1 MSNLEI
7 TVSHWLAREHG
18 DKIARATLAELELR
32 SDDRFLTLLEDR
44 LARTNRSFANLSA
57 YDLAVWLAGNWWRL
71 CWEPEREGIDWR
83 MTHSLAAIGG
93 GYIWPDVTI
102 HSDGEQIFVQAR
114 PTSGKKW
121 EPIRYMEH
129 WDCKLSVIEF
139 EEAVESFVDIVLRRL
154 ASYQIDKTELHLVW
168 QELNS
173 ERLDPAV
180 ASVRRLEALMG
191 LDAGAAPD
199 ALVDVLLTNA
209 DEEGRTA
216 VDEVVAE
223 FGSAAPDMLKEVS
236 DSLNDHGLQ
245 LDSSAVKELSRNR
258 ESWSIMAPPWERGE
272 AAAREARSIWNLNG
286 GPVSN
291 DKLAGL
297 VGADAGLIT
306 RKGRPAGVPMPA
318 ARWDTHERE
327 TWSAVLRSRWKEGRR
342 FDLSRLIADALVA
355 PEGELL
361 MPATHAK
368 TSRQKFQRAFAHE
381 FLCPFDA
388 LLEQLGSSPPE
399 EEEIENAARY
409 FEVSPLL
416 IRSKLANQ
424 GILPRF

>member
-1 MSNLEI
+1 
-7 TVSHWLAREHG
+7 
-18 DKIARATLAELELR
+18 
-32 SDDRFLTLLEDR
+32 
-44 LARTNRSFANLSA
+44 
-57 YDLAVWLAGNWWRL
+57 
-71 CWEPEREGIDWR
+71 

-93 GYIWPDVTI
+93 GYVWPDVTI
-102 HSDGEQIFVQAR
+102 HSDGEQVFVQAR
-114 PTSGKKW
+114 PTTGKTW

-129 WDCKLSVIEF
+129 WDCKLSVVEF

-154 ASYQIDKTELHLVW
+154 ASYQIERTELHLLW
-168 QELNS
+168 QELSS
-173 ERLDPAV
+173 ERLDPTV

-199 ALVDVLLTNA
+199 ALVDQLLTNA
-209 DEEGRTA
+209 DQEGRTA
-216 VDEVVAE
+216 IDEVVAE
-223 FGSAAPDMLKEVS
+223 FGTAAPDILREVS

-245 LDSSAVKELSRNR
+245 LDSSAVKELGRTR
-258 ESWSIMAPPWERGE
+258 ESWNIMAPPWERGE
-272 AAAREARSIWNLNG
+272 AAARKARSIWGLDG

-291 DKLAGL
+291 DSLARL
-297 VGADAGLIT
+297 VGADAGLIIGWSYA
-306 RKGRPAGVPMPA
+306 GRVPMPA
-318 ARWDTHERE
+318 ARWNTHERN

-342 FDLSRLIADALVA
+342 FDLSRLIADAVVA

-388 LLEQLGSSPPE
+388 LVKQLGSLPPE

-416 IRSKLANQ
+416 VRSKLANQ